1 MDFWISPTGKF
12 VMNLLRILN
21 AFFFHPF
28 SAKQMAYKTAHFA
41 LRIPIILLLLMHLSF
56 ILYRHFFHNNKRG
69 DIAFL
74 ECINTFASK

>member
-41 LRIPIILLLLMHLSF
+41 LRIPIIHVTP
-56 ILYRHFFHNNKRG
+56 
-69 DIAFL
+69 DAFKFYPL
-74 ECINTFASK
+74 